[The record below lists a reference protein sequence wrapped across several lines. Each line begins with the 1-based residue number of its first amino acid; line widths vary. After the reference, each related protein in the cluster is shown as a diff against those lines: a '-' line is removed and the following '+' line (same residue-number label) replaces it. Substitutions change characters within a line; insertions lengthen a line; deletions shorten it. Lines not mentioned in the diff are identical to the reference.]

1 MSRAFKNITFPGMA
15 KEKQLQM
22 RSADPIGRLELQTLL
37 ETLPLLIMVYRL
49 ALFQEIA
56 ELKKTNKQKHE
67 IVAT

>member
-1 MSRAFKNITFPGMA
+1 MA